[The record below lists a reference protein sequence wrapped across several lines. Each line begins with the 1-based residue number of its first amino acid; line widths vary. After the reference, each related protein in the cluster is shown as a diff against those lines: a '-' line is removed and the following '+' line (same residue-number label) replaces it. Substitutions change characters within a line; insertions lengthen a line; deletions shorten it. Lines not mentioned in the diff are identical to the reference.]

1 MSHVRH
7 ELTRVISCWLLQARL
22 HNYRF
27 LNFRSLNKLEIPEK
41 FSAIFSDHESQMTIV
56 TVALIKIFGQRS
68 FDFYCQFESSI
79 KPQKMCT
86 VVKSQEV
93 FGADDSLGLSNKF
106 QGQY

>member
-68 FDFYCQFESSI
+68 FDFYLKVQLNLRKCVLLSR
-79 KPQKMCT
+79 
-86 VVKSQEV
+86 VKKYLEQMTRW
-93 FGADDSLGLSNKF
+93 D
-106 QGQY
+106 